1 MMRRHL
7 PRLSIPDESFLF
19 FVDDDINNTIRSGG
33 GGGGGDADST
43 LVANGGDTSDSF
55 VFKVKFLYYVN
66 VDIRCDV
73 GSVRTRMA
81 THM

>member
-1 MMRRHL
+1 MNVAGSGDRMMRRHQ

-19 FVDDDINNTIRSGG
+19 FIDDDINNTIRS

-55 VFKVKFLYYVN
+55 VFKVKFLYYV
-66 VDIRCDV
+66 CP
-73 GSVRTRMA
+73 
-81 THM
+81 

>member
-1 MMRRHL
+1 MMRRHQ

-19 FVDDDINNTIRSGG
+19 FIDDDINNTIRSGS
-33 GGGGGDADST
+33 GGGDADST

-66 VDIRCDV
+66 VDVRCAACTA
-73 GSVRTRMA
+73 RTL
-81 THM
+81 